1 LLLPGKPAK
10 VFASEPSAPHNQ
22 KMIAK
27 IILTVA
33 VILLVLLLF
42 RGQRSRQADD
52 AIEADAGNRLALKI
66 AAVVTLGVILAGS
79 ALWLL
84 TSWRDATEIVTV
96 RVINAQNNEVTLYQA
111 HRNAIDDKSFRTI
124 HGVRVILSDIERLEV
139 SREER
144 Y

>member
-1 LLLPGKPAK
+1 
-10 VFASEPSAPHNQ
+10 
-22 KMIAK
+22 MIAK